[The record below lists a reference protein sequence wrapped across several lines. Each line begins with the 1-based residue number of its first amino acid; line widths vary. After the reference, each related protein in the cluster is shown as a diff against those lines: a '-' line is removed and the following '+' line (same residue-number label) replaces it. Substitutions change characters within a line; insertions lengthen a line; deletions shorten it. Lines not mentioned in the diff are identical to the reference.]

1 MPGVDVTYV
10 LFTIVSSLIL
20 LCDIPFIMLIFWNRH
35 LRSHKE
41 LVIIGFMCIADASH
55 ALATLNSGSVRLWLS
70 VHDLDDIQILNTECI
85 RYVFPVIFL
94 YSYQLM
100 GASTMAVSID
110 RCIAVM
116 KLGLYRGLTNQFSFV
131 TIAVIS
137 CYVISLSSI
146 FIYIIQTGTP
156 TISPWIWRYML
167 YFRMSTL
174 VLSSLLYLPIT
185 ARIIQMARSLQRG
198 QPSEIYTKQ
207 IIRTTRTIGLTVA
220 AEFLCVVLPD
230 VFLTF
235 NPFGL
240 ASWQVV
246 WYICGVSKGVVNVL
260 LVTSRHE
267 EIVKVLQQKFRSLT
281 GQASTGTAVTSMN
294 YRSKN

>member
-10 LFTIVSSLIL
+10 LFTIVLTS
-20 LCDIPFIMLIFWNRH
+20 
-35 LRSHKE
+35 RSHKE

-131 TIAVIS
+131 TIA
-137 CYVISLSSI
+137 
-146 FIYIIQTGTP
+146 
-156 TISPWIWRYML
+156 
-167 YFRMSTL
+167 
-174 VLSSLLYLPIT
+174 
-185 ARIIQMARSLQRG
+185 
-198 QPSEIYTKQ
+198 
-207 IIRTTRTIGLTVA
+207 GLTVA